1 MDEKTIMRKCTTEEE
16 EEEEDLRAELQVV
29 RRFSPKGTFP
39 KDFNKWMELRKTP
52 GHGGSR
58 SQGVFTKRAFPE
70 GMMLGEY
77 RGPRDYTGSDNRKR
91 KETTKAYLLE
101 VSSPGLPGF
110 VILGHLF
117 DRHSPRSGSWCRFV
131 NAPNAEE
138 QPNAVFAAYWFRNKI
153 RVVLETQSPIQKGQQ
168 ILVAYALK
176 D

>member
-77 RGPRDYTGSDNRKR
+77 RGPRDYTGSDNR
-91 KETTKAYLLE
+91 ETKGDNESIPA
-101 VSSPGLPGF
+101 
-110 VILGHLF
+110 
-117 DRHSPRSGSWCRFV
+117 RSFESRPTGICNFG
-131 NAPNAEE
+131 AP
-138 QPNAVFAAYWFRNKI
+138 I
-153 RVVLETQSPIQKGQQ
+153 RQTQSQ
-168 ILVAYALK
+168 VR
-176 D
+176 